1 MATALISPYV
11 ATDEVNLKEASAL
24 LAETGHPASVETLR
38 RWCKKHNVPLVKHG
52 RAHHA
57 SWTRILLIHSLEVDR
72 ADGL

>member
-11 ATDEVNLKEASAL
+11 ATNDVSLKEASAL

-38 RWCKKHNVPLVKHG
+38 RWCKKHGVPLVKHG
-52 RAHHA
+52 RTHYA
-57 SWTRILLIHSLEVDR
+57 SWTQIIKVHRDEIDR